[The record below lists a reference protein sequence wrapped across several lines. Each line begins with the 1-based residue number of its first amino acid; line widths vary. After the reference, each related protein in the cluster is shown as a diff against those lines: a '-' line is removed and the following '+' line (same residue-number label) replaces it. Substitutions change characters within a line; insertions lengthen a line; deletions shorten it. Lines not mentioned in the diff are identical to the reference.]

1 MLTSNIMSQSSVLQ
15 RVSVR
20 RLGMK
25 HFLIV
30 KEFGIWTGDVQN
42 AVRVIVATTLLRY
55 STHFLFIKQ

>member
-1 MLTSNIMSQSSVLQ
+1 
-15 RVSVR
+15 VR

-42 AVRVIVATTLLRY
+42 AVRVIVATTLLQY
-55 STHFLFIKQ
+55 NISFITISF